1 MEDDYGMIDG
11 IINNGSKE
19 QTVAQLEQQAR
30 SGQPISLMDLAA
42 AAHREDRDKK
52 EVRHGAAEKPA
63 QGGTKKKQR
72 PKRAQKGRSDMNAMT
87 FEETNLLCIYNPG
100 SRLGAIEALS
110 EMRGHLEPDETELL
124 ALTDSTLAK
133 LRTMTD
139 AEFDELELY
148 PDFDE

>member
-1 MEDDYGMIDG
+1 
-11 IINNGSKE
+11 
-19 QTVAQLEQQAR
+19 
-30 SGQPISLMDLAA
+30 
-42 AAHREDRDKK
+42 
-52 EVRHGAAEKPA
+52 
-63 QGGTKKKQR
+63 
-72 PKRAQKGRSDMNAMT
+72 MNALT

-100 SRLGAIEALS
+100 TRQGAIE
-110 EMRGHLEPDETELL
+110 